1 MTPVSVLKILWR
13 HKVSMITVL
22 VLTLAAATYVFFYAP
37 RSYMAST
44 VYVLV
49 TPRVP
54 SVEEMRSD
62 PALAAANSDNP
73 YLRSAD
79 SSLIT
84 QVMATKLSSTDVVD
98 SLKAAGLSPDYTV
111 TLPATTGAG
120 QLIRMEAT
128 GSSPQLAITT
138 AEALGQRLTAKLRDA
153 QKVNGADDRYLFTA
167 LQIDPPSKATE
178 QFSSRLRSMIVVL
191 IGGVIL
197 LFGAVSIARMLES
210 SRVARK
216 AAGDRPKPS
225 TRRGRSEDRRHAG
238 PAASSEDDVEEE
250 SGGIAAKPGNVEDR
264 GPRKVEAAKVQDSPF
279 LLPRDELED
288 LSFEERGS
296 DVAVKR

>member
-1 MTPVSVLKILWR
+1 
-13 HKVSMITVL
+13 MITVL
-22 VLTLAAATYVFFYAP
+22 VLTLVAAAYVFFYAP

-54 SVEEMRSD
+54 STEEMRTD
-62 PALAAANSDNP
+62 PALASANSDNP

-84 QVMATKLSSTDVVD
+84 QVMATKLSSSDVVD
-98 SLKAAGLSPDYTV
+98 SLRADGLSPDYTV

-128 GSSPQLAITT
+128 GSSPQLAIST
-138 AEALGQRLTAKLRDA
+138 AEALGQHLTAKLKDA

-210 SRVARK
+210 SRAARK
-216 AAGDRPKPS
+216 DAADKAKPLSRRRRSDDRRAAPAAPSVDDDQEPGADTALAAKAVEGRKPKPS
-225 TRRGRSEDRRHAG
+225 VATVHDA
-238 PAASSEDDVEEE
+238 
-250 SGGIAAKPGNVEDR
+250 
-264 GPRKVEAAKVQDSPF
+264 PF
-279 LLPRDELED
+279 LLPQHELQD

-296 DVAVKR
+296 DVPAKR

>member
-1 MTPVSVLKILWR
+1 MTPVSVLRVLWR
-13 HKVSMITVL
+13 HKLAMLSVL
-22 VLTLAAATYVFFYAP
+22 VLTLFAAGYVFFFAP

-49 TPRVP
+49 TPRLP
-54 SVEEMRSD
+54 GQEELRAD
-62 PALAAANSDNP
+62 PAVAALNSDNP

-84 QVMATKLSSTDVVD
+84 QVMATKMSSTDVTD
-98 SLKAAGLSPDYTV
+98 SLKQAGLSPDYTV

-128 GSSPQLAITT
+128 GSSPDRAIVT
-138 AEALGQRLTAKLRDA
+138 AQSLGKRLITELRDA

-178 QFSSRLRSMIVVL
+178 QFSSRLRSLIMVL

-197 LFGAVSIARMLES
+197 LFGTVSIARLRANTRGTRDEAS
-210 SRVARK
+210 TAVHNGRHPRRGVSQNGK
-216 AAGDRPKPS
+216 DS
-225 TRRGRSEDRRHAG
+225 TRC
-238 PAASSEDDVEEE
+238 
-250 SGGIAAKPGNVEDR
+250 
-264 GPRKVEAAKVQDSPF
+264 
-279 LLPRDELED
+279 LED
-288 LSFEERGS
+288 GATSTPGTMTVPDGGTAPLIDSDALLYEERGS
-296 DVAVKR
+296 SVPASR

>member
-22 VLTLAAATYVFFYAP
+22 VLTLAAAAYVFFFAP

-54 SVEEMRSD
+54 SVEEMRTD
-62 PALAAANSDNP
+62 PAVAAANSDNP

-128 GSSPQLAITT
+128 GPSPQLAITT
-138 AEALGQRLTAKLRDA
+138 AEALGQHLTAKLRDA

-197 LFGAVSIARMLES
+197 LFGAVSIARMLEN
-210 SRVARK
+210 SRAARK
-216 AAGDRPKPS
+216 DAADRGKPVS
-225 TRRGRSEDRRHAG
+225 RRRRSADRHAE
-238 PAASSEDDVEEE
+238 PAAVANEQQDGEP
-250 SGGIAAKPGNVEDR
+250 GGGSVVAARAVKDRKPARYAVDE
-264 GPRKVEAAKVQDSPF
+264 PPL
-279 LLPRDELED
+279 LLPQPGLED
-288 LSFEERGS
+288 LSFEERRS
-296 DVAVKR
+296 DVPVKR

>member
-22 VLTLAAATYVFFYAP
+22 VLTLAAAAYVFFFAP

-54 SVEEMRSD
+54 SAEEMRTD
-62 PALAAANSDNP
+62 PAVAAANSDNP

-128 GSSPQLAITT
+128 GPSPQLAITT
-138 AEALGQRLTAKLRDA
+138 AEALGQHLTVKLRDA

-197 LFGAVSIARMLES
+197 LFGAVSIARMAEN
-210 SRVARK
+210 SRAARNDAAEKGKPASRRRRSADRHTEPVTVANEDPDGEPGGGSDVAAR
-216 AAGDRPKPS
+216 AAGDRKPA
-225 TRRGRSEDRRHAG
+225 RYAVDE
-238 PAASSEDDVEEE
+238 P
-250 SGGIAAKPGNVEDR
+250 
-264 GPRKVEAAKVQDSPF
+264 PF
-279 LLPRDELED
+279 LLPQPRLED
-288 LSFEERGS
+288 LSFEERRT
-296 DVAVKR
+296 DVPVKR

>member
-22 VLTLAAATYVFFYAP
+22 VLTLVAAAYVFFYAP

-54 SVEEMRSD
+54 TVEEMRTDS
-62 PALAAANSDNP
+62 ALATANSDNP

-128 GSSPQLAITT
+128 GSSPQRAIAT
-138 AEALGQRLTAKLRDA
+138 AEALGQNLTAKLRDA
-153 QKVNGADDRYLFTA
+153 QKVNGAADRYLFTA

-197 LFGAVSIARMLES
+197 LFGAVSIARMLEN
-210 SRVARK
+210 SRAARK
-216 AAGDRPKPS
+216 DAAATAKPLS
-225 TRRGRSEDRRHAG
+225 RRKRSAARDAG
-238 PAASSEDDVEEE
+238 PAAPSMNGDEAGSITAT
-250 SGGIAAKPGNVEDR
+250 GRPMEDR
-264 GPRKVEAAKVQDSPF
+264 RSTNYTAAAVHDP
-279 LLPRDELED
+279 LPVLPRHELQD

-296 DVAVKR
+296 DVPAKR

>member
-1 MTPVSVLKILWR
+1 
-13 HKVSMITVL
+13 L
-22 VLTLAAATYVFFYAP
+22 VLTLAAEAYVFFFAP
-37 RSYMAST
+37 RSDMVST

-54 SVEEMRSD
+54 SVEEMRTD
-62 PALAAANSDNP
+62 PAVAAANSDNP

-128 GSSPQLAITT
+128 GPSPQLAITT
-138 AEALGQRLTAKLRDA
+138 AEALGRHLTAKLRDA
-153 QKVNGADDRYLFTA
+153 QKVNGAADRYLFTA

-197 LFGAVSIARMLES
+197 LFGAVSIARMLEN
-210 SRVARK
+210 SRAARK
-216 AAGDRPKPS
+216 DAADKGRPVSRRRRSADRAEPS
-225 TRRGRSEDRRHAG
+225 AIAHQDQDREPGGGSAV
-238 PAASSEDDVEEE
+238 AAR
-250 SGGIAAKPGNVEDR
+250 AVEDR
-264 GPRKVEAAKVQDSPF
+264 KPASYAVDDPPF
-279 LLPRDELED
+279 LLPQPELEN
-288 LSFEERGS
+288 LSFEERRS
-296 DVAVKR
+296 DVPVKH

>member
-22 VLTLAAATYVFFYAP
+22 VLTLVAAAYVFFYAP

-54 SVEEMRSD
+54 TVEEMRTD
-62 PALAAANSDNP
+62 PALATANSDNP

-98 SLKAAGLSPDYTV
+98 SLKATGLSPDYTV

-120 QLIRMEAT
+120 QLVRMEAT
-128 GSSPQLAITT
+128 GSSPQSAITT
-138 AEALGQRLTAKLRDA
+138 VEALGQRLVTTLRDA

-167 LQIDPPSKATE
+167 LQIDTPSKATE

-197 LFGAVSIARMLES
+197 LFGAVSIARMLEA
-210 SRVARK
+210 SRAARK
-216 AAGDRPKPS
+216 DATARPKPASRRRRSKDRDAAPAGSGQDHEREPDIS
-225 TRRGRSEDRRHAG
+225 TPVTPRL
-238 PAASSEDDVEEE
+238 
-250 SGGIAAKPGNVEDR
+250 VEDR
-264 GPRKVEAAKVQDSPF
+264 KPRKYAAATVHDSPF
-279 LLPRDELED
+279 LMPQHELQD

-296 DVAVKR
+296 DVPVKR

>member
-13 HKVSMITVL
+13 HKVSMITVV
-22 VLTLAAATYVFFYAP
+22 VLTLVAAAYVFFYAP

-54 SVEEMRSD
+54 SVEEMRAD

-84 QVMATKLSSTDVVD
+84 QVMATKLSSTDVAD
-98 SLKAAGLSPDYTV
+98 SLKATGLSPDYTV

-210 SRVARK
+210 SRAARK
-216 AAGDRPKPS
+216 DAADKAKPVSRRRRSGDRHAAPEAPAVDDDGEP
-225 TRRGRSEDRRHAG
+225 RGGSAVRA
-238 PAASSEDDVEEE
+238 PA
-250 SGGIAAKPGNVEDR
+250 VEDR
-264 GPRKVEAAKVQDSPF
+264 KPRKYAVAGVHDSPF
-279 LLPRDELED
+279 LLPQHELQD
-288 LSFEERGS
+288 LSFDEQRS
-296 DVAVKR
+296 DVPVKR

>member
-22 VLTLAAATYVFFYAP
+22 VLTLAAAAYVFFFAP

-54 SVEEMRSD
+54 SVEEMRTD
-62 PALAAANSDNP
+62 PAVAAANSDNP

-128 GSSPQLAITT
+128 GPSPQLAITT
-138 AEALGQRLTAKLRDA
+138 AEALGQHLTAKLRDA

-197 LFGAVSIARMLES
+197 LFGAVSIARMLEN
-210 SRVARK
+210 SRAARK
-216 AAGDRPKPS
+216 DAADKGKPVS
-225 TRRGRSEDRRHAG
+225 RRRRSADRHAE
-238 PAASSEDDVEEE
+238 PAAVANEQQDGEP
-250 SGGIAAKPGNVEDR
+250 GGGSVVAARAVKDRKPARYAVDE
-264 GPRKVEAAKVQDSPF
+264 PPL
-279 LLPRDELED
+279 LLPQPVLED
-288 LSFEERGS
+288 LSFEERRS
-296 DVAVKR
+296 DVPVKR

>member
-22 VLTLAAATYVFFYAP
+22 VLTLAAAAYVFFFAP

-54 SVEEMRSD
+54 SVEEMRTD
-62 PALAAANSDNP
+62 PAVAAANSDNP

-128 GSSPQLAITT
+128 GPSPQLAITT
-138 AEALGQRLTAKLRDA
+138 AEALGQHLTAKLRDA

-197 LFGAVSIARMLES
+197 LFGAVSIARMLEN
-210 SRVARK
+210 SRAARK
-216 AAGDRPKPS
+216 DAVDRGKPVS
-225 TRRGRSEDRRHAG
+225 RRRRSADRHAE
-238 PAASSEDDVEEE
+238 PAAVANEQQDGEP
-250 SGGIAAKPGNVEDR
+250 GGGSVVAARAVKDRKPARYAVDE
-264 GPRKVEAAKVQDSPF
+264 PPL
-279 LLPRDELED
+279 LLPQPGLED
-288 LSFEERGS
+288 LSFEERRS
-296 DVAVKR
+296 DVPVKR

>member
-22 VLTLAAATYVFFYAP
+22 VLTLVAAAYVFFYAP

-54 SVEEMRSD
+54 TVEEMRTD
-62 PALAAANSDNP
+62 PALATANSDNP

-98 SLKAAGLSPDYTV
+98 SLKATGLSPDYTV

-120 QLIRMEAT
+120 QLVRMEAT
-128 GSSPQLAITT
+128 GSSPQSAITSV
-138 AEALGQRLTAKLRDA
+138 EALGQRLVTTLRDA

-197 LFGAVSIARMLES
+197 LFGAVSIARMLEA
-210 SRVARK
+210 SR
-216 AAGDRPKPS
+216 AAKKDATDRPKPASRRRRSKDRDAAPAGSGQDHEREPDIS
-225 TRRGRSEDRRHAG
+225 TPVTPRL
-238 PAASSEDDVEEE
+238 
-250 SGGIAAKPGNVEDR
+250 VEDR
-264 GPRKVEAAKVQDSPF
+264 KPRKYVAATVHDSPF
-279 LLPRDELED
+279 LMAQHELQD

-296 DVAVKR
+296 DVPVKR

>member
-13 HKVSMITVL
+13 HKVSMITVV
-22 VLTLAAATYVFFYAP
+22 VLTLVAAAYVFFYAP

-54 SVEEMRSD
+54 SVEEMRTD

-84 QVMATKLSSTDVVD
+84 QVMATKLSSTDVAD
-98 SLKAAGLSPDYTV
+98 SLKATGLSPDYTV

-210 SRVARK
+210 SRAAKKDAADK
-216 AAGDRPKPS
+216 AKPVSRRRRSGDRHAVPEASAMDGDGEPGGGS
-225 TRRGRSEDRRHAG
+225 AVRARS
-238 PAASSEDDVEEE
+238 
-250 SGGIAAKPGNVEDR
+250 VEDR
-264 GPRKVEAAKVQDSPF
+264 KPRKYAVAGMHDSPF
-279 LLPRDELED
+279 LLPQHELQD
-288 LSFEERGS
+288 LSFDEQRS
-296 DVAVKR
+296 DVPVKR

>member
-22 VLTLAAATYVFFYAP
+22 VLTLVAAAYVFFYAP

-54 SVEEMRSD
+54 TVEEMRTD

-98 SLKAAGLSPDYTV
+98 SLKAAGLSPAYTV

-210 SRVARK
+210 SRAARK
-216 AAGDRPKPS
+216 DAADKAKPVSRRRRSGDR
-225 TRRGRSEDRRHAG
+225 HAA
-238 PAASSEDDVEEE
+238 PAASAMDDDGEP
-250 SGGIAAKPGNVEDR
+250 GGGSAVTARAVEDR
-264 GPRKVEAAKVQDSPF
+264 KPRKYAEAAVHDAPF
-279 LLPRDELED
+279 LLPQHELQD
-288 LSFEERGS
+288 LSFDEQRS
-296 DVAVKR
+296 DVPAKR

>member
-22 VLTLAAATYVFFYAP
+22 VLTLVAAAYVFFYAP

-54 SVEEMRSD
+54 TVEEMRTD

-98 SLKAAGLSPDYTV
+98 SLKATGLSPDYTV

-120 QLIRMEAT
+120 QLVRMEAT
-128 GSSPQLAITT
+128 GSSPQSAITT
-138 AEALGQRLTAKLRDA
+138 VEALGQRLTTTLRDA

-197 LFGAVSIARMLES
+197 LFGAVSIARMLEA
-210 SRVARK
+210 SRSARK
-216 AAGDRPKPS
+216 DATPKPRPAS
-225 TRRGRSEDRRHAG
+225 RRRRSEDRHVAPAG
-238 PAASSEDDVEEE
+238 
-250 SGGIAAKPGNVEDR
+250 SGQDHEREPDISTPVTPRLVEDR
-264 GPRKVEAAKVQDSPF
+264 KPRKYTAATVHDSPF
-279 LLPRDELED
+279 LMPQHELQD
-288 LSFEERGS
+288 HSFEERGS
-296 DVAVKR
+296 DVPVKR

>member
-1 MTPVSVLKILWR
+1 MTPVSVLKVLWR

-22 VLTLAAATYVFFYAP
+22 VLTLVAAAYVFFYAP

-49 TPRVP
+49 TPRLP
-54 SVEEMRSD
+54 TVEEMRTD
-62 PALAAANSDNP
+62 AALAAANSDNP

-98 SLKAAGLSPDYTV
+98 SLKASGLSPDYTV

-138 AEALGQRLTAKLRDA
+138 AEALGQHLTAKLRDA
-153 QKVNGADDRYLFTA
+153 QKVNGANDRYLFTA

-210 SRVARK
+210 SRAARK
-216 AAGDRPKPS
+216 DAAEGKAGLVS
-225 TRRGRSEDRRHAG
+225 RRRRSEDRHAAAATSATDHDG
-238 PAASSEDDVEEE
+238 PPG
-250 SGGIAAKPGNVEDR
+250 SGGSVTARSVEDWE
-264 GPRKVEAAKVQDSPF
+264 PRKSAVTAVHDSPF
-279 LLPRDELED
+279 LLPQHELQD
-288 LSFEERGS
+288 LSFEEERS
-296 DVAVKR
+296 DVPVKR